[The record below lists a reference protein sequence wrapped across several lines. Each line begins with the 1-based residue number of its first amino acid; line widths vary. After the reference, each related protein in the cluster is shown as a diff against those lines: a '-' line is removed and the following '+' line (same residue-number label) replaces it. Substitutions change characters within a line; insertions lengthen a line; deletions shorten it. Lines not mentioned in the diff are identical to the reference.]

1 MYVSPFSCIPTY
13 AQLHMLYCTFP
24 TESSLLNHCWFGSS
38 ITYFDGFIYFLPWL
52 FFTPPAHQAFL
63 VTDAIYQTFHR
74 SKPWTAPRW
83 EHMASLQR
91 TETALPAE
99 FRCSS
104 WSFFSL
110 FPEESTRCARC
121 PFHFFSNQKKA
132 VPFIYA
138 KRLLDKFF
146 PQSWCGHVNFN
157 IISSLEDLSML
168 NLPQASDGCLSSC
181 FH

>member
-1 MYVSPFSCIPTY
+1 MVLFIFVPD
-13 AQLHMLYCTFP
+13 YCKG
-24 TESSLLNHCWFGSS
+24 HG
-38 ITYFDGFIYFLPWL
+38 
-52 FFTPPAHQAFL
+52 AHQAFL

-110 FPEESTRCARC
+110 FSEESTRCARC
-121 PFHFFSNQKKA
+121 PSHFFFEPKKA
-132 VPFIYA
+132 GTLTP
-138 KRLLDKFF
+138 KCLLDKIFLHHGVDMLISITFTVWKTF
-146 PQSWCGHVNFN
+146 PWVFYGHLTPGERWMPELMFPLGGAKVGTL
-157 IISSLEDLSML
+157 SYRQLPHLEMPVL
-168 NLPQASDGCLSSC
+168 NEPG
-181 FH
+181 